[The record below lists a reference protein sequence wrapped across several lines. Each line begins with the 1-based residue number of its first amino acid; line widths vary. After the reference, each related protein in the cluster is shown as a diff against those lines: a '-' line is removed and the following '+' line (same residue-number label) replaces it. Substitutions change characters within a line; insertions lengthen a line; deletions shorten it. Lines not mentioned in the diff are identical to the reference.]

1 MGDTIDWV
9 CRRCSCATL
18 VESAATCCVSA
29 AIDASLA
36 SDGAGGVRATDP
48 DALDD
53 GMLEAPEA
61 FEPEAAAL
69 PGPGGDTAFAAADPG
84 ASADDPEGDLPS
96 AGLPVGAALSEAG
109 PSTTASLLCRAAMV
123 ASAAA
128 NRDSSAVYSALDTVS
143 EAEPTEAFA
152 PVTPAGAAD
161 AAAALDAEAGVPD
174 APALSRP

>member
-1 MGDTIDWV
+1 MLCV
-9 CRRCSCATL
+9 CRRCSWATL

-61 FEPEAAAL
+61 FEPAAAEL
-69 PGPGGDTAFAAADPG
+69 PGPDGDTAFAAFVEPG
-84 ASADDPEGDLPS
+84 ASADEPDGDLPS
-96 AGLPVGAALSEAG
+96 ADLPVGAALSEAG
-109 PSTTASLLCRAAMV
+109 PSTAASLLCRAAMV

-128 NRDSSAVYSALDTVS
+128 NRDSSAEYSALDTVP
-143 EAEPTEAFA
+143 EAEAAAAFA
-152 PVTPAGAAD
+152 PVTPAGAPD
-161 AAAALDAEAGVPD
+161 AAADALDAAADAPD